1 MPRRLH
7 MFVATLGGTLL
18 VTGTLLGGAVAP
30 VAAAGGTTSGTAT
43 TTAATTTTTAPTG
56 PCATEWAAYK
66 ASESVTNGIAL
77 GDCMIGQRLTF
88 LSKASTR
95 VQDSKVLTS
104 GDRAA
109 LATILSND
117 TSGLTS
123 LKATLDAASTLP
135 AVQAD
140 LHAIVSQYRVFH
152 LAARQV
158 ALVSGAD
165 AVSTAV
171 THDAAVKTRLEARIS
186 AAAAKGRKT
195 SAASA
200 ELAAMDRAVGRAA
213 SDVSGLS
220 ARVLALTPAEYD
232 AGSAGRV
239 LTHAATD
246 VLQARA
252 QLLDARADALRVL
265 IRLR

>member
-7 MFVATLGGTLL
+7 MFVATLGGTFL

-43 TTAATTTTTAPTG
+43 AATTTAPTG

-109 LATILSND
+109 LVTILSND